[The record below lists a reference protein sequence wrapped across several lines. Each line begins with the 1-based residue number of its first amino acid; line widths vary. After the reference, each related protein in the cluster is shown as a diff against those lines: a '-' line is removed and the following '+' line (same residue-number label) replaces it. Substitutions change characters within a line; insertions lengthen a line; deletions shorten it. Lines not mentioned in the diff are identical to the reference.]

1 MNPEQHKERGGIMTK
16 KKKIL
21 IIALLAIGIVII
33 AIITFFFCSVT
44 NQPAELIETLSAKS
58 KAAAYIKEKYGDSP
72 LVHSADPVYSGG
84 FMFDKGR
91 LRGAVVHFNGFD
103 VLVADDKITDDRQ
116 YDEIVAAFTEKYLPV
131 NEIYSEIEEQS
142 VSFNFG
148 VGVGYKTYNEFNGSY
163 YDGDISKFLAAMNPE
178 LIITL
183 EGEGYHEKRD
193 ETPALLYEMLEHIY
207 TSTGGD
213 IRVYAYVRDPE
224 LDLPDMPLE
233 DSGYRA
239 LRYPPK
245 RYDDYME
252 LIAAGSID
260 RHELSDKIIV
270 QQPLFY
276 VIDEFTAISDYDV
289 NSRITSEKDFF
300 FTPKDFSGNTTV
312 YRGIYIYDDR
322 ADENVL
328 TVKENGIYCGV
339 NTRRHDFILRLDRE
353 HYGIRDN
360 TIALRVT
367 PPVTAEKWYGKQLY
381 VSFGY
386 DGYDCDENHWYY
398 MDDKYLYLY
407 VPYLCSELSGFNS
420 EPGVYIAFADIDE

>member
-1 MNPEQHKERGGIMTK
+1 MKPEEGGLMTK

-21 IIALLAIGIVII
+21 IIILSAVGILII
-33 AIITFFFCSVT
+33 ANITAFYCSVN
-44 NQPAELIETLSAKS
+44 NQPAELIETLSAKR

-72 LVHSADPVYSGG
+72 LVHSSDPVYSGG
-84 FMFDKGR
+84 FMFSKGT

-103 VLVADDKITDDRQ
+103 VLVADDMITDNRQ
-116 YDEIVAAFTEKYLPV
+116 YGEIVDAFTEKYLSV
-131 NEIYSEIEEQS
+131 NEIYSEVEECT
-142 VSFNFG
+142 VSLDFG
-148 VGVGYKTYNEFNGSY
+148 VRVSSLTYNDFNDSY
-163 YDGDISKFLAAMNPE
+163 FDGDISKFLTAMNPK

-193 ETPALLYEMLEHIY
+193 ETPALLYEMLGQIY
-207 TSTGGD
+207 NSTGGD

-233 DSGYRA
+233 DNGYRA

-260 RHELSDKIIV
+260 RHELSDNIIV

-276 VIDEFTAISDYDV
+276 IIDEFTAISDYDV
-289 NSRITSEKDFF
+289 ASRITSEKDFF

-312 YRGIYIYDDR
+312 YRGIYKYDDH
-322 ADENVL
+322 AEENIL
-328 TVKENGIYCGV
+328 AIKENGIYCGV
-339 NTRRHDFILRLDRE
+339 NTRLHDFILRLDRE
-353 HYGIRDN
+353 HYGITDN

-407 VPYLCSELSGFNS
+407 VPYLCSDLSGFYD
-420 EPGVYIAFADIDE
+420 EPGVYIAFADIDDQ